1 MLYISV
7 RKEQRVAE
15 VVMNHAPANAL
26 ASAVIAEL
34 EQALD
39 IIEQDHDV
47 RAVILHGEG
56 RFFSAGADIKEFT
69 AVLSKEE
76 FVKLSTRGQR
86 LMERIETFPKP
97 VIAAIHGAALG
108 GGLELAMSCH
118 IRYVAENAKLGL
130 PELQLGLVPGF
141 GGSQRLTRYVGM
153 AKAAEMMLTS
163 EPIVGRDAVS
173 WGLANAAYLEEELLK
188 EARRLAQKIAAKSP
202 VSVKAAMSLLHYAKH
217 AEYYKGIEKEADVF
231 GTVFLSDD
239 AKEGMN
245 AFIEKRSPDFKG
257 Y

>member
-1 MLYISV
+1 
-7 RKEQRVAE
+7 
-15 VVMNHAPANAL
+15 
-26 ASAVIAEL
+26 
-34 EQALD
+34 
-39 IIEQDHDV
+39 
-47 RAVILHGEG
+47 
-56 RFFSAGADIKEFT
+56 
-69 AVLSKEE
+69 
-76 FVKLSTRGQR
+76 
-86 LMERIETFPKP
+86 MERIETFPKP
-97 VIAAIHGAALG
+97 IIAAIHGAALG

-118 IRYVAENAKLGL
+118 IRYVTENTKLGL

-163 EPIVGRDAVS
+163 EPILGRDAVQ
-173 WGLANAAYLEEELLK
+173 WGLANAAFLEEELLQ

-239 AKEGMN
+239 AKEGIN

-257 Y
+257 H

>member
-1 MLYISV
+1 MLCISV
-7 RKEQRVAE
+7 RKEQGVAE
-15 VVMNHAPANAL
+15 VIINHAPANAL
-26 ASAVIAEL
+26 SSVVIANM

-39 IIEQDHDV
+39 TIEQDKDV
-47 RAVILHGEG
+47 RAVILYGEG

-69 AVLSKEE
+69 AVSQKEE
-76 FVKLSTRGQR
+76 FVKISTRGQR

-118 IRYVAENAKLGL
+118 IRYVTKEAKLGL

-163 EPIVGRDAVS
+163 EPISGHEAVQ
-173 WGLANAAYLEEELLK
+173 WGLANAVFTEEELLH
-188 EARRLAQKIAAKSP
+188 EARILAKKIAAKSP
-202 VSVKAAMSLLHYAKH
+202 VSVKAAMSLLYYAKH

-231 GTVFLSDD
+231 GSVFLSND
-239 AKEGMN
+239 AKEGLN
-245 AFIEKRSPDFKG
+245 AFIEKRSPHFKG